1 MRPFGILPCYMR
13 TYSICISSLGLVCL
27 LPTKHFGAE
36 LNPSTLSHSLA
47 CSEARFSLAQK
58 VIERGKDREKKIH
71 LYTNCCRGGRGGPNR
86 NPFLPEAKVTGS
98 ESKGCCSRQ
107 SDDVVYFFS
116 FWKAVRHLKRTVPSV
131 NTGCCFGCG
140 KGRADLIFSGQCL
153 MNTDRKQRLF
163 RHFAEISKWNVTERG
178 LP

>member
-1 MRPFGILPCYMR
+1 MRPFGILPLQKSYMR

-58 VIERGKDREKKIH
+58 ISS
-71 LYTNCCRGGRGGPNR
+71 L
-86 NPFLPEAKVTGS
+86 
-98 ESKGCCSRQ
+98 
-107 SDDVVYFFS
+107 
-116 FWKAVRHLKRTVPSV
+116 AV
-131 NTGCCFGCG
+131 N
-140 KGRADLIFSGQCL
+140 AW

-163 RHFAEISKWNVTERG
+163 RHFAEISKRNVTERG